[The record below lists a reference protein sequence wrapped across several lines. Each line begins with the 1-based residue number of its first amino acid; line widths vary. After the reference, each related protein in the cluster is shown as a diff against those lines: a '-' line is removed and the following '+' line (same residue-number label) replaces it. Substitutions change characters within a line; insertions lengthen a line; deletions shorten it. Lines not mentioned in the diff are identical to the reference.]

1 MVWIFPDWSYCPIFQ
16 HQFPFKA
23 YTQQE
28 SLFNPSNLSSSNK
41 KKTAKKVMRNII
53 YGTLAAG
60 CLAYFMQLLK
70 QPLIL
75 GYLLGGVL
83 VGPIGLRLI
92 IDEHEIATM
101 SLGLHARWMDHEI
114 AIEYS
119 VYVNSLIF
127 LQVLS
132 WLIGNVCRI
141 DPRSYIILHHLSIL
155 PVDCLEIWLSPPPM
169 HIYTPNSK

>member
-1 MVWIFPDWSYCPIFQ
+1 
-16 HQFPFKA
+16 
-23 YTQQE
+23 
-28 SLFNPSNLSSSNK
+28 
-41 KKTAKKVMRNII
+41 MRNII

-101 SLGLHARWMDHEI
+101 SLGLLAQLL
-114 AIEYS
+114 
-119 VYVNSLIF
+119 VVSL
-127 LQVLS
+127 V
-132 WLIGNVCRI
+132 V
-141 DPRSYIILHHLSIL
+141 
-155 PVDCLEIWLSPPPM
+155 
-169 HIYTPNSK
+169 T

>member
-1 MVWIFPDWSYCPIFQ
+1 MLGGRCF
-16 HQFPFKA
+16 
-23 YTQQE
+23 E
-28 SLFNPSNLSSSNK
+28 SSLIDHTALFFNINFLSKHTHKNRCSILPTFHLPTKKNLQ
-41 KKTAKKVMRNII
+41 KKVMRNII

-101 SLGLHARWMDHEI
+101 SLGLHAR
-114 AIEYS
+114 
-119 VYVNSLIF
+119 
-127 LQVLS
+127 
-132 WLIGNVCRI
+132 
-141 DPRSYIILHHLSIL
+141 
-155 PVDCLEIWLSPPPM
+155 
-169 HIYTPNSK
+169 